1 VRENVVNPTAR
12 AYRNIPLI
20 YTTANPDRF
29 FGGKMQTACQFLSS
43 DEQDIIHTDS
53 LKILKEVGALY
64 HSDRALDILAQNGAD
79 VDRDSKIAR
88 IPEEMVDEALK
99 TAPKSF
105 VLGARV
111 KENDFALPSTYSGY
125 VLDNGGI
132 FTRDFETGERRQANF
147 QDHKDFLRVFDEMQL
162 AAVVWGTTI
171 HEFPPQSAGIRTDL
185 TSFIY
190 SSLHIQD
197 ELSGPEE
204 VPYIIEGLEAILG
217 SADAVKA
224 RKIYSVVYC
233 TLAPL
238 VHEGRMC
245 DAYLDLIQYH
255 QPVCLFPMPCAG
267 STGPASL
274 RSNIAQGNA
283 EALSALVLFQ
293 MAEPGC
299 PVIFGDASGST
310 DFASGSFLEG
320 SPEMLLQTAARGE
333 MARFYGLPD
342 EQAGC
347 LTEAKAHGPQ
357 AVLEKML
364 TTLPLVMSGAD
375 LIQGPGALETSN
387 MMTLEQIVVDDEI
400 ACCCKRIRDGIDMSF
415 HKNHFEDIREVQPGG
430 HFLMQSS
437 TLAACRSS
445 EFMTPALCERGPYEE
460 WVALGRPDIYERARR
475 RVEEI
480 LASPQKNPL
489 PDEVIGKLEDIMRRA
504 DEEL

>member
-1 VRENVVNPTAR
+1 
-12 AYRNIPLI
+12 
-20 YTTANPDRF
+20 
-29 FGGKMQTACQFLSS
+29 MQTASQFLSPQ
-43 DEQDIIHTDS
+43 EQHIIHADS
-53 LKILKEVGALY
+53 LKILREVGALF
-64 HSDRALDILAQNGAD
+64 HSDRALDILAKNGAH
-79 VDRDSKIAR
+79 VDKNSKIAR
-88 IPEEMVDEALK
+88 IPEEMVTQALK

-111 KENDFALPSTYSGY
+111 PENDFALPSTYSGY

-132 FTRDFETGERRQANF
+132 FTRDFKTGERRNANF
-147 QDHKDFLRVFDEMQL
+147 QDHVDFLKVFDEMKL
-162 AAVVWGTTI
+162 AKVVWGTTV
-171 HEFPPQSAGIRTDL
+171 HEFPTHSSGVRTDL
-185 TSFIY
+185 TSFMY

-197 ELSGPEE
+197 ELGGPEE

-217 SADAVKA
+217 SAHAVKE

-238 VHEGRMC
+238 VHEGHMC

-255 QPVCLFPMPCAG
+255 QPICLFPMACAG

-274 RSNIAQGNA
+274 YSNIAQGNA
-283 EALSALVLFQ
+283 EALSSLVLFQ

-299 PVIFGDASGST
+299 PIIFGDASGTT
-310 DFASGSFLEG
+310 DFASGNFLEG
-320 SPEMLLQTAARGE
+320 SPEMVLQSAARGE
-333 MARFYGLPD
+333 MARFYGLPN

-347 LTEAKAHGPQ
+347 LTEAKEHGSQ

-364 TTLPLVMSGAD
+364 TTLPLAMGGVD

-400 ACCCKRIRDGIDMSF
+400 ACFCKRIRDGIDMSAA
-415 HKNHFEDIREVQPGG
+415 KNYFEDIKDVKPGG
-430 HFLMQSS
+430 HFLMQPN
-437 TLAACRSS
+437 TLDACRSS
-445 EFMTPALCERGPYEE
+445 EFMTPTLCDRDSFEQ
-460 WVALGRPDIYERARR
+460 WVELGRPDMYDRAKV

-489 PDEVIGKLEDIMRRA
+489 PDDVIGKLEDIMRRA
-504 DEEL
+504 DEELA